1 MKSRQAPRTRTAIR
15 RRAVRIATRT
25 VASAACAVA
34 LALPAVVHASLLA
47 ASSVCVATSSYGT
60 FLGNSCIRG
69 DDIGQSGPGTIP
81 GGSGVGSG
89 VVGFGSSA
97 GALQD
102 YGVFHGYASAAG
114 AGVAGRGEGGGATAS
129 ARGIMDDLLTIT
141 GGTGFGYLT
150 LAWTVSGSTTVDGYR
165 GAYANL
171 EMDVQ
176 TFASSSQHGSGSLF
190 ITQGGVYTIAH
201 LPFFF
206 GQPLDL
212 NVSSSVVAA
221 SGYDEGLGGA
231 YAFFAAADFSHTSTL
246 TGITAFD
253 VDGRRIDGITITSA
267 SGTRYPLSPDATPPD
282 DPGAPGDPGTP
293 GQVPEPSTWLLLA
306 GGLTALAVARR
317 GHRAKGAVHRSPMA
331 DAQFA

>member
-1 MKSRQAPRTRTAIR
+1 MESRQAAPTGKAMR
-15 RRAVRIATRT
+15 RRNLRIATR
-25 VASAACAVA
+25 AAATAAFAMGLV
-34 LALPAVVHASLLA
+34 LPAVAHASLVA

-60 FLGNSCIRG
+60 FVGSSCIRG
-69 DDIGQSGPGTIP
+69 DDLGQSGPGTIP

-89 VVGFGSSA
+89 VGGFSSSA

-102 YGVFHGYASAAG
+102 YGVFHGYASASG
-114 AGVAGRGEGGGATAS
+114 GGIAGRGEGGGATAS
-129 ARGIMDDLLTIT
+129 ARGIMDDVLTIQ

-150 LAWTVSGSTTVDGYR
+150 LAWTVSGSSTVDGYR

-171 EMDVQ
+171 QMDVQ

-212 NVSSSVVAA
+212 NVSSNVVAA

-231 YAFFAAADFSHTSTL
+231 YAFFAGADFSHTSTL
-246 TGITAFD
+246 TGITALD
-253 VDGRRIDGITITSA
+253 VNGRRINGITITSA
-267 SGTRYPLSPDATPPD
+267 SGTLYPLSPDATPPN

-293 GQVPEPSTWLLLA
+293 GQVPEPATWLLLA
-306 GGLTALAVARR
+306 GGLAAIAVVRR
-317 GHRAKGAVHRSPMA
+317 GHDPKVALHRSPMA
-331 DAQFA
+331 GPQFA